1 MSFRPLGTSYPNHT
15 ICLYQYETLTHSTFI
30 RQTPGS
36 PRARR
41 RAGGG
46 DSGVSRTGGPALSE
60 LVVQWGDRQSGT
72 QRQTDDPAQ
81 QCRGGAES
89 SAGGTA
95 RVTWAAGRAPPLG
108 AVGTDHPS
116 HGMEGVSPGR
126 WGGAG
131 RFCCSICMSGGGDRA
146 SSSAGVEGG
155 ASGVIRGCPH
165 GPSAGAV
172 PARHGDTEG
181 PAVPS
186 GESGG

>member
-1 MSFRPLGTSYPNHT
+1 MNPGRGGASPLLRGAVSTVPFRTPEPFHDIPRREPCHSGRWAPRIQTTPYVFINMKPSHT
-15 ICLYQYETLTHSTFI
+15 STFI

-46 DSGVSRTGGPALSE
+46 DSGVSRTDGPALSE

-108 AVGTDHPS
+108 AAGTDHRS
-116 HGMEGVSPGR
+116 MGWKV
-126 WGGAG
+126 
-131 RFCCSICMSGGGDRA
+131 
-146 SSSAGVEGG
+146 
-155 ASGVIRGCPH
+155 
-165 GPSAGAV
+165 
-172 PARHGDTEG
+172 
-181 PAVPS
+181 
-186 GESGG
+186 

>member
-15 ICLYQYETLTHSTFI
+15 ICLDQYETLTHSTFT

-36 PRARR
+36 PRARL

-126 WGGAG
+126 WGGAVLLQHFHVWRRGQGQLLCRCGG
-131 RFCCSICMSGGGDRA
+131 RGFRGDPGLSAWAVGGR
-146 SSSAGVEGG
+146 SA
-155 ASGVIRGCPH
+155 R
-165 GPSAGAV
+165 
-172 PARHGDTEG
+172 
-181 PAVPS
+181 
-186 GESGG
+186 